1 MGKGVI
7 NMIFEPAIGGHLL
20 EYIHNIYIYAT
31 KCEHR
36 FIFVLSSKF
45 NDVKDN
51 LVWPSSDNIEI
62 ITLSNEE
69 SNKCRNT
76 NLIKSSW
83 YFNKC
88 LCHYVKKYHVDNVM
102 LLYLIRSM
110 PLLPFLIPL
119 NTHVS
124 GIIYNIPLY
133 HNNIP
138 FTKKIIN
145 KITYYLL
152 AKCKNIK
159 NIFLLNDQWSVDVYN
174 NRYQTKKFVHLTD
187 PIPNIDMSAVRDL
200 RAELSIAKEN
210 KIYLQFG
217 SLDER
222 KNTLNILRAL
232 LLMSQEELKNKTF
245 IFSGKLSKEIKE
257 EFYRL
262 VNSLK
267 NKVQIIVKE
276 GFVTYEFLNSLCYT
290 SDCILTIYNN
300 VEMSSGTIGYA
311 SFFEKPVIGP
321 SKGLL
326 GKLIHENNLG
336 CVIDSNSPA
345 DIKTALIRQIEPIE
359 SVYKETHTVD
369 NFCKTIFSSIT

>member
-1 MGKGVI
+1 MGKRVI

-31 KCEHR
+31 KSEHH
-36 FIFVLSSKF
+36 FIFVLSNDF

-51 LVWPSSDNIEI
+51 LIWPSSGNIEI
-62 ITLSNEE
+62 ITLSHEE

-76 NLIKSSW
+76 NFIKSSW

-88 LCHYVKKYHVDNVM
+88 LRHYVKKYHVDNVM
-102 LLYLIRSM
+102 LLYLIRPM
-110 PLLPFLIPL
+110 PFLPFFIPQ

-138 FTKKIIN
+138 FTKNLIN

-152 AKCKNIK
+152 AKSKNIK

-174 NRYQTKKFVHLTD
+174 NRYHTKKFVHLTD

-232 LLMSQEELKNKTF
+232 LLMNQEELKNKTF

-262 VNSLK
+262 VNSLI

-311 SFFEKPVIGP
+311 AFFRKPVIGP
-321 SKGLL
+321 SAGLL
-326 GKLIHENNLG
+326 GKLIIENKLG
-336 CVIDSNSPA
+336 YTIENTSPS
-345 DIKTALIRQIEPIE
+345 LI
-359 SVYKETHTVD
+359 KETLLKNLSTEGDKYCISHSTD
-369 NFCKTIFSSIT
+369 EFCKTLFLHLN

>member
-1 MGKGVI
+1 MGKRVI

-31 KCEHR
+31 KSEHH
-36 FIFVLSSKF
+36 FIFVLSNDF

-51 LVWPSSDNIEI
+51 LIWPSSGNIEI
-62 ITLSNEE
+62 ITLSHEE

-76 NLIKSSW
+76 NFIKSSW

-88 LCHYVKKYHVDNVM
+88 LRHYVKKYHVDNVM
-102 LLYLIRSM
+102 LLYLIRPM
-110 PLLPFLIPL
+110 PFLPFFIPQ

-138 FTKKIIN
+138 FTKNLIN

-152 AKCKNIK
+152 AKSKNIK

-174 NRYQTKKFVHLTD
+174 NRYHTKKFVHLTD

-232 LLMSQEELKNKTF
+232 LLMNQEELKNKTF

-311 SFFEKPVIGP
+311 AFFRKPVIGP
-321 SKGLL
+321 SAGLL
-326 GKLIHENNLG
+326 GKLIIENKLG
-336 CVIDSNSPA
+336 YTIENTSPS
-345 DIKTALIRQIEPIE
+345 LI
-359 SVYKETHTVD
+359 KETLLKNLSTEGDKYCISHSTD
-369 NFCKTIFSSIT
+369 EFCKTLFLHLN